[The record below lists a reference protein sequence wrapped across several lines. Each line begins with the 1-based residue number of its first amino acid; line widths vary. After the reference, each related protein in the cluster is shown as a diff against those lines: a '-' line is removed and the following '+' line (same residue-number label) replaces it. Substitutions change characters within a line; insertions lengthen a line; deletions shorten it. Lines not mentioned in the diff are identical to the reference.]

1 MNKTL
6 RFGLAFVLIG
16 VAVVMIVGIMTQD
29 NFFTVDE
36 GMFTSYSDTYTKDEI
51 SKFDFN
57 FDNRK
62 IYVLASDD
70 DEIHVEYYLYEKET
84 FSTSIDNG
92 TLRMKIDLRWYYNFF
107 NFYNLTNPSYYVV
120 NLYLPTSILDYAL
133 DLDTSNGNISLT
145 GVPELADVELTTSN
159 GDIII
164 SSLIANMI
172 DLSTSNG
179 KIELVDVESLSNI
192 KGGTS
197 NGRIILENV
206 KGSDIA
212 FGTSNGRITADQIEC
227 DNLELSSSNG
237 EVNVEVVGT
246 NDDYKIR
253 LATSNGD
260 RVLNDIKV
268 DQNNFNTDQTNYIN
282 IESSNGDVE
291 LKFTLD

>member
-16 VAVVMIVGIMTQD
+16 VAVVMIVGIMTKD

-62 IYVLASDD
+62 IYVLPSDND
-70 DEIHVEYYLYEKET
+70 DIHVEYYLYEKET
-84 FSTSIDNG
+84 FSSSVDNG

-107 NFYNLTNPSYYVV
+107 NFYNLTNPGYYVV
-120 NLYLPTSILDYAL
+120 NLYLPTSILDYSL
-133 DLDTSNGNISLT
+133 DLATSNGNISLS
-145 GVPELADVELTTSN
+145 GIPELQDVELSTSN

-164 SSLIANMI
+164 NQLDANMI

-179 KIELVDVESLSNI
+179 KIELSDVISTTNI
-192 KGGTS
+192 NGKTS
-197 NGRIILENV
+197 NGRIILDNV
-206 KGSDIA
+206 KGVDLD
-212 FGTSNGRITADQIEC
+212 FGTSNGRITADLIEC
-227 DNLELSSSNG
+227 ENLELSSSNG
-237 EVNVEVVGT
+237 EVNVEVIGT

-268 DQNNFNTDQTNYIN
+268 DQNNFNTDKSNYIN

>member
-1 MNKTL
+1 MNRTL

-16 VAVVMIVGIMTQD
+16 LALVTIVGVVTRD

-36 GMFTSYSDTYTKDEI
+36 GMFTPYSDTYTKEEI
-51 SKFDFN
+51 KDFDFN
-57 FDNRK
+57 FENRK
-62 IYVLASDD
+62 IYVLPSEDD
-70 DEIHVEYYLYEKET
+70 SIHVEYYLYEKET
-84 FSTSIDNG
+84 FSKSLDNEQ
-92 TLRMKIDLRWYYNFF
+92 LIMKIDLRWYYNFF

-120 NLYLPTSILDYAL
+120 NLYLPSSVLDYSL
-133 DLDTSNGNISLT
+133 DLDTSNGNISLS
-145 GVPELADVELTTSN
+145 GVAKLYDVELQTSN

-164 SSLIANMI
+164 GQLNANLI

-179 KIELVDVESLSNI
+179 KIELTDVESVSNI

-197 NGRIILENV
+197 NGRIILDNV
-206 KGSDIA
+206 KGIDLD
-212 FGTSNGRITADQIEC
+212 FGTSNGRIIAEQIEC
-227 DNLELSSSNG
+227 QNLELSSSNG
-237 EVNVEVVGT
+237 EVEVEVIGT
-246 NDDYKIR
+246 NDDYRIR

-268 DQNNFNTDQTNYIN
+268 DQNNFNTDKTNYIN

>member
-62 IYVLASDD
+62 IYVLPSDND
-70 DEIHVEYYLYEKET
+70 DIHVEYYLYEKET
-84 FSTSIDNG
+84 FSSSVDNG

-107 NFYNLTNPSYYVV
+107 NFYNLTNPGYYVV
-120 NLYLPTSILDYAL
+120 NLYLPTSILDYSL
-133 DLDTSNGNISLT
+133 DLATSNGNISLS
-145 GVPELADVELTTSN
+145 GIPELQDVELSTSN

-164 SSLIANMI
+164 NQLDANMI

-179 KIELVDVESLSNI
+179 KIELSDVISTTNI
-192 KGGTS
+192 NGKTS
-197 NGRIILENV
+197 NGRIILDNV
-206 KGSDIA
+206 KGVDLD
-212 FGTSNGRITADQIEC
+212 FGTSNGRITADLIEC
-227 DNLELSSSNG
+227 ENLELSSSNG
-237 EVNVEVVGT
+237 EVNVEVIGT

-268 DQNNFNTDQTNYIN
+268 DQNNFNTDKSNYIN

>member
-1 MNKTL
+1 
-6 RFGLAFVLIG
+6 
-16 VAVVMIVGIMTQD
+16 MTQD

-62 IYVLASDD
+62 IYVLPSDND
-70 DEIHVEYYLYEKET
+70 DIHVEYYLYEKET
-84 FSTSIDNG
+84 FSSSVDNG

-107 NFYNLTNPSYYVV
+107 NFYNLTNPGYYVV
-120 NLYLPTSILDYAL
+120 NLYLPTSILDYSL
-133 DLDTSNGNISLT
+133 DLATSNGNISLS
-145 GVPELADVELTTSN
+145 GIPELQDVELSTSN

-164 SSLIANMI
+164 NQLDANMI

-179 KIELVDVESLSNI
+179 KIELSDVISTTNI
-192 KGGTS
+192 NGKTS
-197 NGRIILENV
+197 NGRIILDNV
-206 KGSDIA
+206 KGVDLD
-212 FGTSNGRITADQIEC
+212 FGTSNGRITADLIEC
-227 DNLELSSSNG
+227 ENLELSSSNG
-237 EVNVEVVGT
+237 EVNVEVIGT

-268 DQNNFNTDQTNYIN
+268 DQNNFNTDKSNYIN